1 MSADQHPNH
10 NAELRRIKRIM
21 GQLEGVQKMILDRRY
36 CVDIL
41 NQTKAISS
49 AVHSLEAALLEK
61 HLQHCVSAAF
71 SASEQ
76 EREQKIKELLGIF
89 QKRLK

>member
-1 MSADQHPNH
+1 MSNDQHPSH
-10 NAELRRIKRIM
+10 NSELRRIKRII

-36 CVDIL
+36 CIDIL

-61 HLQHCVSAAF
+61 HLRHCVSDAF
-71 SASEQ
+71 STTEQ
-76 EREQKIKELLGIF
+76 AQEQKIKELLDVF